1 VSSLFSVGK
10 RPVPNLYFPM
20 ALAVLVA
27 IGPWLGIGPYWTRE
41 IILITTL
48 ALIVSGLN
56 LSLGYAGE
64 LALGQV
70 AIFAVGA
77 YVSGYFAIHVSTDLL
92 LGLLVAVIAALVVG
106 LVTGIPGLRLG
117 GWALAMTSFFL
128 VLLVPD
134 VITIFQTYTGG
145 QAGLVAIPGYTL
157 FGHLLDANQY
167 YLATVVVGIIWF
179 VLFRNL
185 VISRHGSAF
194 LVLRQNPTLASSLGI
209 SVQRLKLTA
218 YALGAVPAGIAG
230 VFFGNLDHFISPSDP
245 GPFTFSMSIAVLAGS
260 VLGGSTSVYGAVV
273 GATLLELGPLH
284 TASFQKYSDVVYG
297 VFLIAFGVLLS
308 QGLAGIGRYAL
319 ARWARRS
326 RPVVTAPAGRAE
338 RRPLDVTLPGEP
350 LVVSHVTK
358 RFGGLLALDD
368 VSLDAAPGR
377 VTSIIGPNGSGK
389 TTLLNMI
396 SGFYTLSDGT
406 ISVGDRAIS
415 GQAPHKIARR
425 GVART
430 FQTPIIPKDLS
441 VLQAVA
447 TGRYRT
453 AYSSMPA
460 TILRLPS
467 FRRATRAD
475 TDEARRILSVL
486 GIGYLENEAAV
497 DQPLGIRRL
506 IEVARVLIAQPRVVL
521 FDEIAS
527 GLDDHEVEDLA
538 YVIDQLRVAGA
549 TVLLVEHNFKLVLE
563 LSDEIHVLA
572 NGRLVAS
579 GPPDEIAS
587 HPAVLQE
594 YLGITPDVVEIGVAD
609 AAVATT
615 GLGDSPPG
623 TGTSTAP
630 EAP

>member
-1 VSSLFSVGK
+1 MTALLTVRK
-10 RPVPNLYFPM
+10 RPVPNLLFPM
-20 ALAVLVA
+20 VLAILVVV
-27 IGPWLGIGPYWTRE
+27 GPWLGIGPYWTRE

-77 YVSGYFAIHVSTDLL
+77 YVSGYFAINVSTDLL
-92 LGLLVAVIAALVVG
+92 LGLAVAIVAALVVG
-106 LVTGIPGLRLG
+106 LVTGIPGIRLG

-134 VITIFQTYTGG
+134 LITIFQKYTGG
-145 QAGLVAIPGYTL
+145 QSGLVAIPQYTV
-157 FGHLLDANQY
+157 FGHVLDTNQY
-167 YLATVVVGIIWF
+167 YLATVVVGLVWF
-179 VLFRNL
+179 ALFRNL
-185 VISRHGSAF
+185 VTSRHGSAF

-218 YALGAVPAGIAG
+218 YALGAIPAGIAG

-245 GPFTFSMSIAVLAGS
+245 GPFTFSMSIAVLAAS
-260 VLGGSTSVYGAVV
+260 VLGGSTSIYGAVV

-297 VFLIAFGVLLS
+297 VFLLAFGVLLS
-308 QGLAGIGRYAL
+308 QGLAGIGRTL
-319 ARWARRS
+319 VARRS
-326 RPVVTAPAGRAE
+326 HRPEPSPTAGVRAQ
-338 RRPLDVTLPGEP
+338 RRPLDIALPGQT
-350 LVVSHVTK
+350 LSIAHVEK
-358 RFGGLLALDD
+358 RFGGLVALDD
-368 VSLDAAPGR
+368 VSLAAQPGR

-406 ISVGDRAIS
+406 ISLGQQVIS
-415 GQAPHKIARR
+415 GQSPHGIARR
-425 GVART
+425 GIART

-441 VLQAVA
+441 VIQTVA
-447 TGRYRT
+447 TGRYRPS
-453 AYSSMPA
+453 YSSMPS

-467 FRRATRAD
+467 FRRITREDRA
-475 TDEARRILSVL
+475 EAERILEAL
-486 GIGYLENEAAV
+486 GIGHLSDQAAV

-506 IEVARVLIAQPRVVL
+506 IEVARAVIASPSVVL
-521 FDEIAS
+521 FDEIAA
-527 GLDDHEVEDLA
+527 GLDDDEVEDLA
-538 YVIDQLRVAGA
+538 GVIDQLRTAGA

-579 GPPDEIAS
+579 GPPAEIAS

-594 YLGITPDVVEIGVAD
+594 YLGITPEAAGLD
-609 AAVATT
+609 AT
-615 GLGDSPPG
+615 GL
-623 TGTSTAP
+623 P
-630 EAP
+630 EAPIP